1 MQVSEEAARAMQADG
16 RNTAGCRGASTMGE
30 ADRHG
35 QRVQQE
41 ARAEEGRAAVD
52 DSLGDKPNL
61 ANETEPATRTK
72 TVGGEEKIED
82 PKLGAQAGACP
93 LEAETKARGS
103 PGRSVQ

>member
-1 MQVSEEAARAMQADG
+1 MRREAARALQAAPG
-16 RNTAGCRGASTMGE
+16 RTALTQGVAGEPQPRGE

-41 ARAEEGRAAVD
+41 ARAEEERAAVD
-52 DSLGDKPNL
+52 DSLSDKPNL

-72 TVGGEEKIED
+72 IAGDGEKIED
-82 PKLGAQAGACP
+82 PKLEARAGVCP

-103 PGRSVQ
+103 PGR